1 MASRAYRNLLPKDW
15 PSHDFVYAS
24 APDVRIVTLVAKVL
38 LSIRGDAK
46 VPTYLTGTRHTP

>member
-1 MASRAYRNLLPKDW
+1 MASRAYRNILPKDW

-38 LSIRGDAK
+38 
-46 VPTYLTGTRHTP
+46 